1 MLVLSRKCNTT
12 ICIGSDITIRVLG
25 IHKRQVKLGIEAPR
39 KLPVLRE
46 ELQRVA
52 DRGKPRVTEQSF
64 RRWRPC
70 FAQSHRQHS

>member
-25 IHKRQVKLGIEAPR
+25 IRKRQVKLGIEAPR
-39 KLPVLRE
+39 KVPVLRDE
-46 ELQRVA
+46 IQPVA
-52 DRGKPRVTEQSF
+52 GRDKHSIKEQSF

-70 FAQSHRQHS
+70 FAQSHRRHS